1 MSADIDSFGGQI
13 YASSSRESMIY
24 QSSQFHAA
32 TPTALSVMADSIL
45 NPLFL
50 QEELETQ
57 REAARYEVRELSTR
71 PDSILPEI
79 MHYVAYGGKTLG
91 NPSLCAE
98 EQIDRI
104 NADMLRAWTKEWFRP
119 ERMVVAGAGISHEGL
134 LELATKHFA
143 SLQSPPPPVYSPSQA
158 LKHSIVPPP
167 PAMAKSTKP
176 SLYKSLTT
184 AASSLFSFPS
194 PTEPVPINAMANE
207 KANYT
212 GGQLYV
218 PDKDQEFDHIYIAF
232 EGVRLTHP
240 DVYASAV
247 LQTLLG
253 GGGSFSSGGPGK
265 GLYTRLYTQVLNH
278 YYTVEHCASF
288 HHLYTDSS
296 LLGLYASFSKTESIR
311 KILAIL
317 AHQLSLLLYDLVNP
331 VELNRAK
338 KQLQSSVAMAMESRV
353 VEVEDVG
360 RQVLMQ
366 GHKVEES
373 EMRRRIEE
381 VTSEDIMRVA
391 KDAFGP
397 DSKPPTI
404 IGLGTQDITDWKAVF
419 QTYGVGQ
426 RA

>member
-1 MSADIDSFGGQI
+1 
-13 YASSSRESMIY
+13 
-24 QSSQFHAA
+24 
-32 TPTALSVMADSIL
+32 
-45 NPLFL
+45 
-50 QEELETQ
+50 
-57 REAARYEVRELSTR
+57 
-71 PDSILPEI
+71 
-79 MHYVAYGGKTLG
+79 
-91 NPSLCAE
+91 
-98 EQIDRI
+98 
-104 NADMLRAWTKEWFRP
+104 
-119 ERMVVAGAGISHEGL
+119 
-134 LELATKHFA
+134 
-143 SLQSPPPPVYSPSQA
+143 
-158 LKHSIVPPP
+158 
-167 PAMAKSTKP
+167 
-176 SLYKSLTT
+176 
-184 AASSLFSFPS
+184 
-194 PTEPVPINAMANE
+194 MANE
-207 KANYT
+207 TANYT

-218 PDKDQEFDHIYIAF
+218 PDRDQDFDHIYIAF
-232 EGVRLTHP
+232 EGVRLTHS

-311 KILAIL
+311 KILSIL
-317 AHQLSLLLYDLVNP
+317 AHQLSLLLYDVVNP

-366 GHKVEES
+366 GHKVEEL

-381 VTSEDIMRVA
+381 VTCEDIMRVA

-397 DSKPPTI
+397 NSKPPTI
-404 IGLGTQDITDWKAVF
+404 VGLGTQDITDWRAVF

-426 RA
+426 RG